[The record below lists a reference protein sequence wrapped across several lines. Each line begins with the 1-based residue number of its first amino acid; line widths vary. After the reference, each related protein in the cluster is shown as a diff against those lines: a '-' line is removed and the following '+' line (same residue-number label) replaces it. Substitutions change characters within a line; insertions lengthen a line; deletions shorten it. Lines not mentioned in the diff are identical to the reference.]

1 MTAVEGVI
9 DQLESEV
16 DDYASGTPS
25 GSEEES
31 DSHPAT
37 LPSSSLRFRTPDP
50 RAKVLR
56 KASTDPGK
64 MTKVGSR
71 RGSKYLSESSDD
83 QQCPALQHSKKAPSH
98 KKAKQHE
105 DDGACSSWS
114 TKGPYVGGTPSTSA
128 RGAKSK
134 SPSRQMEPSLSGSTS
149 GGGTSLISAQLGEIT
164 NLLHTLDKRV
174 ANTEKELRSIKTK
187 LKSPSSSESSAKET
201 VPLIVKVS
209 T

>member
-1 MTAVEGVI
+1 MIGQFLARTWQFGLHVAVFLNHCQQTVPRPFIGLIACWRVEMTDVEGVI

-37 LPSSSLRFRTPDP
+37 LPPSSLRFRTPDP

-114 TKGPYVGGTPSTSA
+114 TKGPYVGGTP
-128 RGAKSK
+128 
-134 SPSRQMEPSLSGSTS
+134 
-149 GGGTSLISAQLGEIT
+149 
-164 NLLHTLDKRV
+164 TLVHAVQK
-174 ANTEKELRSIKTK
+174 ANRHHVRWNRPYLDQH
-187 LKSPSSSESSAKET
+187 LVV
-201 VPLIVKVS
+201 VPL
-209 T
+209 